1 MSNTTLYDLAAPAK
15 INLFLHLV
23 GRRPDGYHL
32 LQSVFALL
40 DWQDT
45 IHLEL
50 RSNGQIS
57 REDLTTPLPEDDLCT
72 RAAYALQKATGCSS
86 GAHIA
91 IAKSIP
97 AEAGMGGGSSDAATC
112 LIGLNRLWQTG
123 LDQNQLCS
131 IGLKLGADVPFFIK
145 GKNAWVEGVGQFITP
160 IELPEAHFLVIKP
173 HKGLSTKD
181 IFSAKDLKRN
191 TKSATL
197 AVFAEQLDDPY
208 DYGRNDM
215 QAVAERLCPEISDVI
230 HLMSQMGLK
239 GRMTGSGSAVFAW
252 LPMSKDQFLK
262 QHGQQLKNISQQFK
276 ICKNLSQHPLYN
288 T

>member
-1 MSNTTLYDLAAPAK
+1 MNPTALYDLAAPAK
-15 INLFLHLV
+15 INLFLHLL

-45 IHLEL
+45 LHLEL

-57 REDLTTPLPEDDLCT
+57 REDLTVVLPADDLCT
-72 RAAYALQKATGCSS
+72 RAAYALQKATGCHL

-123 LDQNQLCS
+123 LHQDQLCT
-131 IGLKLGADVPFFIK
+131 IGLQLGADVPFFIR
-145 GKNAWVEGVGQFITP
+145 GKNAWVEGIGEHITP
-160 IELPEAHFLVIKP
+160 IEIPEAEFLVIKP

-181 IFSAKDLKRN
+181 IFTAKDLKRD
-191 TKSATL
+191 TKPATI
-197 AVFAEQLDDPY
+197 AVFAEQRDDLFN
-208 DYGRNDM
+208 YGQNDM
-215 QAVAERLCPEISDVI
+215 QAVAQRLCPEITDVI

-252 LPMSKDQFLK
+252 LPLPSVKFLK
-262 QHGQQLKNISQQFK
+262 LHEQQLKNISQQFK
-276 ICKNLSQHPLYN
+276 ICKILSQHPLYN